1 MLAVFE
7 DREQELKA
15 QYDFMFEQERENAGL
30 LMFVCFVSE
39 EPCGLVSLRAYGEV
53 REGKARYVRGLSV
66 GVWFLVLSVS

>member
-39 EPCGLVSLRAYGEV
+39 EL
-53 REGKARYVRGLSV
+53 
-66 GVWFLVLSVS
+66 